1 MSEIEKIEIL
11 YPDLEIN
18 IVRAKEPIEVPI
30 VESRIATAVAS
41 PNFVRHITFDIS
53 GTPLEGKFHAGQSIG
68 VLADGVDENGKP
80 HKVRL
85 YSVCSPSF
93 GEDGYGKLVATT
105 VKRVIDEN
113 WETQELYTGIC
124 SNYLSNQKVGSVV
137 KVTGPSGKRFILPE
151 NPQDYNYLFFGTGTG
166 VAPFR
171 GMIMDLMKL
180 NSKNE
185 IVLIFGSP
193 YRTDILYGDYF
204 KPLDEKIDNFHFLT
218 SISRENPRPDGT
230 KYYVQYQ
237 LLDNKA
243 LLEPILQK
251 PNTLIYV
258 CGLKGMETGIYQI
271 LAHQGLWDYITVKD
285 DLMQK
290 NPLSWTYDELKT
302 GVKSSDRMHIEV
314 Y

>member
-1 MSEIEKIEIL
+1 M
-11 YPDLEIN
+11 
-18 IVRAKEPIEVPI
+18 
-30 VESRIATAVAS
+30 
-41 PNFVRHITFDIS
+41 
-53 GTPLEGKFHAGQSIG
+53 
-68 VLADGVDENGKP
+68 
-80 HKVRL
+80 
-85 YSVCSPSF
+85 F
-93 GEDGYGKLVATT
+93 G
-105 VKRVIDEN
+105 
-113 WETQELYTGIC
+113 
-124 SNYLSNQKVGSVV
+124 
-137 KVTGPSGKRFILPE
+137 
-151 NPQDYNYLFFGTGTG
+151 LF
-166 VAPFR
+166 
-171 GMIMDLMKL
+171 K
-180 NSKNE
+180 S
-185 IVLIFGSP
+185 
-193 YRTDILYGDYF
+193 
-204 KPLDEKIDNFHFLT
+204 LDEKIDNFHFLT

>member
-11 YPDLEIN
+11 YPDHEIN

-30 VESRIATAVAS
+30 FESRIATAVAS
-41 PNFVRHITFDIS
+41 PNFVRHITFDLS

-93 GEDGYGKLVATT
+93 GEDGHGKLVATT

-113 WETQELYTGIC
+113 WETQELYTGVC

-204 KPLDEKIDNFHFLT
+204 KSLDEKIDNFHFLT

>member
-68 VLADGVDENGKP
+68 VLADGLDENGKP

-93 GEDGYGKLVATT
+93 GEDGHGKLVATT

-185 IVLIFGSP
+185 VVSIFGSP

-204 KPLDEKIDNFHFLT
+204 KSLDEKIDNFHFLT

>member
-93 GEDGYGKLVATT
+93 GEDGHGKLVATT

-113 WETQELYTGIC
+113 WETQELYTGVC

-204 KPLDEKIDNFHFLT
+204 KSLDEKIDNFHFLT
-218 SISRENPRPDGT
+218 SISRENLRPDGT

-271 LAHQGLWDYITVKD
+271 LAQQGLWDYITVKD
-285 DLMQK
+285 DLIQK

>member
-68 VLADGVDENGKP
+68 VLADGLDENGKP

-93 GEDGYGKLVATT
+93 GEDWHGKLVATT

-185 IVLIFGSP
+185 VVLIFGSP

-204 KPLDEKIDNFHFLT
+204 KSLDEKIDNFHFLT

>member
-93 GEDGYGKLVATT
+93 GEDGHGKLVATT

-113 WETQELYTGIC
+113 WETQELYTGVC

-204 KPLDEKIDNFHFLT
+204 KSLDEKIDNFHFLT